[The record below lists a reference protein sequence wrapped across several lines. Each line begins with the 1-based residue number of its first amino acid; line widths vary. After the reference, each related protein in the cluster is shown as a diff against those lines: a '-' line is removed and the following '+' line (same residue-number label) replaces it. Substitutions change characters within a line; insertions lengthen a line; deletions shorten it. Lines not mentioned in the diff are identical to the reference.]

1 MGVGLAS
8 NWLGWEVNK
17 SVIFRTFVVLE
28 VTGWQK
34 VRRGLK
40 PPALP
45 SGLKYRTIRGGN
57 NSGIG

>member
-1 MGVGLAS
+1 MGVGLDN

-17 SVIFRTFVVLE
+17 SVIFRIFVILD

-34 VRRGLK
+34 VKRRLK

-45 SGLKYRTIRGGN
+45 SGVEYRAISGEN
-57 NSGIG
+57 NSGVR